1 MKSLIMI
8 PARMASTRLPHKA
21 LADIAGKPMII
32 HVMEQAQKA
41 DIGDVIVACDGKEI
55 KEVVESY
62 GGRAIV
68 TDPNLPSG
76 TDRIYAA
83 LKQLSNNAEYEA
95 IINVQGDLPL
105 VKPSL
110 IADLYKA
117 LCVSDSDITTPIAE
131 IHSDEEINSDAVVK
145 VAISLN
151 AQKMGRALYFSRQIL
166 PWGEGP
172 LYHHIGIYAY
182 KRTSLEKFVSLPPS
196 PLELREK
203 LEQLRALE
211 NGMTI
216 TALCVDEAPW
226 GVDRIEDLEMVRKML
241 AS

>member
-1 MKSLIMI
+1 MI

-32 HVMEQAQKA
+32 HVMQQAQKA

-62 GGRAIV
+62 GGRAVV
-68 TDPNLPSG
+68 TDPSLPSG

-83 LKQLSNNAEYEA
+83 LKQLDNNAQYEA

-117 LCVSDSDITTPIAE
+117 LCISDSDITTPIAE
-131 IHSDEEINSDAVVK
+131 IHSDEERNSDAVVK
-145 VAISLN
+145 VAVSLN
-151 AQKMGRALYFSRQIL
+151 EQKMGRALYFSRQTI
-166 PWGEGP
+166 PWGAGP

-182 KRTSLEKFVSLPPS
+182 KRASLEKFVSLPPS

-211 NGMTI
+211 NGMSI

-226 GVDRIEDLEMVRKML
+226 GVDRIEDLEIVRKIL

>member
-8 PARMASTRLPHKA
+8 PSRLASTRLPHKA

-32 HVMEQAQKA
+32 HVMQQAQKA
-41 DIGDVIVACDGKEI
+41 NIGDVIVACDGEEI
-55 KEVVESY
+55 KKLVESY
-62 GGRAIV
+62 GGKALI

-83 LKQLSNNAEYEA
+83 LQQIENHQSYEA

-110 IADLYKA
+110 ICDLYQA
-117 LCVSDSDITTPIAE
+117 LCESHSDITTPIAE
-131 IHSDEEINSDAVVK
+131 IHTPEEISSDAVVK
-145 VAISLN
+145 VAVSLDEN
-151 AQKMGRALYFSRQIL
+151 NRGTALYFSRQTI
-166 PWGEGP
+166 PWGDGP

-182 KRTSLEKFVSLPPS
+182 KRDSLKKFVNLPPS
-196 PLELREK
+196 PLEKREK

-211 NGMTI
+211 NGMRI
-216 TALCVDEAPW
+216 TTLCVDEAPW
-226 GVDRIEDLEMVRKML
+226 GVDRPEDLEKVRKAL
-241 AS
+241 SS